1 LRCDR
6 RVSED
11 QGWVWVSNLKG
22 NRVHTAL
29 FGAPVSPARGGM
41 EGGETSGEG
50 GEVTVGGIAGYQ
62 QVESGGLEWRVSEE
76 MEKVVAKERTSER
89 GAEA

>member
-1 LRCDR
+1 
-6 RVSED
+6 
-11 QGWVWVSNLKG
+11 
-22 NRVHTAL
+22 
-29 FGAPVSPARGGM
+29 M